1 MTIVDDS
8 VILVGSANINQRSL
22 DGTRD
27 SELLN
32 AFWQCNHLAT
42 PDKLP
47 DGDVHAFRLHCFAR
61 IMNSMEDIFRDPS
74 SNECM
79 RRINEIALE
88 NWRLYVHD
96 EVCEMDSFLVPYP
109 YKVSEKDGS
118 LAPLTDNGFFP
129 NTVAP
134 IMGNPG
140 KLPKVLTT

>member
-8 VILVGSANINQRSL
+8 VVLIGSANINQRSL

-42 PDKLP
+42 PEKLP

-61 IMNSMEDIFRDPS
+61 VTNKMEDVFRDPS

-79 RRINEIALE
+79 RRINESE
-88 NWRLYVHD
+88 
-96 EVCEMDSFLVPYP
+96 S
-109 YKVSEKDGS
+109 VSS
-118 LAPLTDNGFFP
+118 LFVD
-129 NTVAP
+129 
-134 IMGNPG
+134 
-140 KLPKVLTT
+140 